1 LSARLRSSGT
11 GAAAP
16 EAAGSAHP
24 HRPAPPKRWPARRH
38 WFLLLAFLALP
49 PLLADQW
56 IGLSGPLERDP
67 TRLSPA
73 PMGLVLGT
81 APTVAGRPNLFY
93 RARIEAARELWA
105 SGRVERLLLSGD
117 GYRRGYDETAAMQ
130 RDLRAAG
137 VPGEA
142 LLCDP
147 NGLRT
152 RDSLWNARELFGA
165 RRLIVV
171 SQAFHAR
178 RALFL
183 AKHLGLEAQAL
194 AAADPH
200 LSAWAKI
207 RWRELGARN
216 KAVLEVF
223 WQALGG

>member
-1 LSARLRSSGT
+1 MSAPVRSPAA
-11 GAAAP
+11 GAAAQQ
-16 EAAGSAHP
+16 AAGAAHTPGSA
-24 HRPAPPKRWPARRH
+24 PARRGRGRRR
-38 WFLLLAFLALP
+38 WALLLAALVLP

-56 IGLSGPLERDP
+56 VGLSGPLERDP
-67 TRLSPA
+67 ARLSPA
-73 PMGLVLGT
+73 PIGLVLGT
-81 APTVAGRPNLFY
+81 APTVEGRPNLFY

-117 GYRRGYDETAAMQ
+117 GYRRGYDETAAMLK
-130 RDLRAAG
+130 DLRAAG
-137 VPGEA
+137 VPPEA
-142 LLCDP
+142 LLSDP

-165 RRLIVV
+165 RRLIIV

-216 KAVLEVF
+216 KAVLEVL
-223 WQALGG
+223 WRALGG